1 MKKNKS
7 RVSGKLEK
15 AEAPNKPNKPY
26 TPNEP
31 HKPNQR
37 DNEKALA
44 YANAFVCEDKS
55 YIEKIKWIEIVFL
68 KVKLYLK
75 II

>member
-15 AEAPNKPNKPY
+15 AEAPNKPY

-37 DNEKALA
+37 DNEKALV
-44 YANAFVCEDKS
+44 YANAFH
-55 YIEKIKWIEIVFL
+55 IIL
-68 KVKLYLK
+68 KVYQDNN
-75 II
+75 

>member
-37 DNEKALA
+37 DNEKHWHMPMLL
-44 YANAFVCEDKS
+44 YEDKS

>member
-1 MKKNKS
+1 MKKHW
-7 RVSGKLEK
+7 RMPML
-15 AEAPNKPNKPY
+15 
-26 TPNEP
+26 
-31 HKPNQR
+31 
-37 DNEKALA
+37 
-44 YANAFVCEDKS
+44 FVCEDKS

>member
-1 MKKNKS
+1 MKKKQVELA
-7 RVSGKLEK
+7 VSWKK

-37 DNEKALA
+37 DNEKALV
-44 YANAFVCEDKS
+44 YANAFHMNFKDIS
-55 YIEKIKWIEIVFL
+55 R
-68 KVKLYLK
+68 
-75 II
+75 